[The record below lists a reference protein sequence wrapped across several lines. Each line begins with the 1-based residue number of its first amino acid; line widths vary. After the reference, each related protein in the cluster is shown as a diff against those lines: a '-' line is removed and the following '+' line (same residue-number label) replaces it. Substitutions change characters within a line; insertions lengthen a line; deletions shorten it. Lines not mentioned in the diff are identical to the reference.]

1 MTAPVRMAP
10 HHRGALERAIA
21 AFRRQAG
28 ALGPFNHDAEFP
40 EGDAEALREVVAYI
54 QATEEPNDFV
64 AGWLAGHAAGV
75 PPALKAA
82 IIAGLPAALA
92 AAGEYPV

>member
-21 AFRRQAG
+21 AFRRQADE
-28 ALGPFNHDAEFP
+28 LGPFNHDAEFP

-54 QATEEPNDFV
+54 EATEAPADFV
-64 AGWLAGHAAGV
+64 AGWLVEHAAGRAERDRRAE
-75 PPALKAA
+75 P
-82 IIAGLPAALA
+82 
-92 AAGEYPV
+92 